1 MLDFSVTTFHS
12 LISDHQSLNLDEKRL
27 THLIERAK
35 DFSLMHGERLSLSE
49 CNVDLVLNP
58 SPKRYQDLDLRL
70 TIHSHS
76 FLLVARCKV

>member
-35 DFSLMHGERLSLSE
+35 DFSLMHGERLSLSD
-49 CNVDLVLNP
+49 CNVDFRIKPVPQKISGLGLEVDN
-58 SPKRYQDLDLRL
+58 
-70 TIHSHS
+70 S
-76 FLLVARCKV
+76 FSFIFTCG